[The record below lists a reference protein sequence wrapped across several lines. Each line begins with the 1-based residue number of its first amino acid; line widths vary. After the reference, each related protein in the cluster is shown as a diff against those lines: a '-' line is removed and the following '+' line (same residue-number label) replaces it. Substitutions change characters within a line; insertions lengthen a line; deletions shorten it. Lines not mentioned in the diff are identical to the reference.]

1 MKKQIVLPAI
11 LILSAF
17 SAGSAQAE
25 PKNGFALDAGLTTHR
40 MTNPV
45 TGNYQSTGVSLGLD
59 YQFAVSD
66 SLSLNPFLMTSG
78 ETVSGN
84 AANFAAGTN
93 AGHGM
98 LGLQLRYWI
107 DNAFLGAHL
116 ASYSE
121 VLSNTVG
128 NVTTSTS
135 AHGGGLGLAAGWEK
149 PDGGLFVVGQL
160 DSSNLKYSTSTSKMS
175 GFRLSMGYR
184 WK

>member
-25 PKNGFALDAGLTTHR
+25 PKNGFALDAGLTSHR

-78 ETVSGN
+78 ETVSGSV
-84 AANFAAGTN
+84 AAGTM

-107 DNAFLGAHL
+107 DNAFIGAHL
-116 ASYSE
+116 AGYSE
-121 VLSNTVG
+121 VLSNTTG

-135 AHGGGLGLAAGWEK
+135 AHGGGLGLTAGWEK

-160 DSSNLKYSTSTSKMS
+160 DSANLKYPTSTSKMS